1 MVILNS
7 ELSIVVFYRIAG
19 MMLLTYCFSDILYA
33 VLNFIELNEEG
44 TRLWGLFSYRQILIK
59 VKQWSSFALIFFAK
73 KRTIVSGVDI
83 CQLWEC

>member
-33 VLNFIELNEEG
+33 VLNFMELNEEG
-44 TRLWGLFSYRQILIK
+44 ARQ
-59 VKQWSSFALIFFAK
+59 
-73 KRTIVSGVDI
+73 G
-83 CQLWEC
+83 C

>member
-44 TRLWGLFSYRQILIK
+44 TRLWGLFHIGKS
-59 VKQWSSFALIFFAK
+59 
-73 KRTIVSGVDI
+73 
-83 CQLWEC
+83 